1 MRRCGF
7 AVFWVVCGVCVIR
20 IDVGGAFGD
29 VDVLFVAV
37 FYVVANDSGGGENR
51 LQGDTIK
58 RRIIYIMYS
67 LLS

>member
-1 MRRCGF
+1 M
-7 AVFWVVCGVCVIR
+7 FWVVCGVCVIR
-20 IDVGGAFGD
+20 IDVGGALGD
-29 VDVLFVAV
+29 AVVCFVWLF
-37 FYVVANDSGGGENR
+37 FMLRQNSSGDGENR